1 MNFRYIL
8 FLILGLDALVLLF
21 KTSELSISYAESL
34 VLYGDTSFLQ
44 LIIQFSIYIF
54 GNNDFALRLPMI
66 LFHLLSILLLYSIS
80 EKYIKQEKNRIILI
94 LIFIFLPGVISSAIV
109 VNNAGVVIFGLLFF
123 IYTYQKYDYKYS
135 YFLLIIF
142 TLIDNSFSYL
152 FFSLFLFA
160 IYTRDYKF
168 AVLNICLLLLS
179 IYLFGININGSPS
192 GHFLDTIGVYSA
204 IFTPIIFIYMF
215 YVLYRRMLIK
225 NIDIIWF
232 ISSSVLMLS
241 LLLSFRQRIY
251 VEDFAPY
258 LIISLPLIAQTFY
271 SSYRV
276 RLRIFRTNY
285 RAVFILTLLF
295 LFINA
300 FVVLFNKELYRFLD
314 NPKKHFVY
322 NMHIAKELA
331 LELQNK
337 DIACISTNKKMSNRL
352 YFYGIKH
359 CKKYQLNELTINTP
373 LVSSVTVSYKNQIVY
388 RANVTNINNK

>member
-1 MNFRYIL
+1 M
-8 FLILGLDALVLLF
+8 
-21 KTSELSISYAESL
+21 
-34 VLYGDTSFLQ
+34 
-44 LIIQFSIYIF
+44 
-54 GNNDFALRLPMI
+54 
-66 LFHLLSILLLYSIS
+66 
-80 EKYIKQEKNRIILI
+80 
-94 LIFIFLPGVISSAIV
+94 

-123 IYTYQKYDYKYS
+123 IYAYQKYDYKYS

-251 VEDFAPY
+251 IEDFAPY

-352 YFYGIKH
+352 HFYGIKH
-359 CKKYQLNELTINTP
+359 CKKYQLNELSINTP